1 MAHPDHLKKKQHFQ
15 NSINSL
21 FRIRGGG
28 GSENNRNL
36 RLARNPRARKGT
48 WSASE
53 DRPPR
58 CTSLPPAPARARTH
72 ARSHPPQWPAQE
84 SHGRLTFFSRLP
96 SDHEHFSM
104 TWFLCHRLAA
114 RRAGRGQARTMNA
127 RAACSSAAR
136 GPRRGGES
144 APGATP
150 ASSSPEPPLGRR
162 ASRCRAL
169 QFFKEVSE
177 IQAFSHELSRR
188 FHVPL
193 LT

>member
-84 SHGRLTFFSRLP
+84 SRGRLTFFSRLP

-144 APGATP
+144 VPRA
-150 ASSSPEPPLGRR
+150 PPLPVPAQSRPWEGGPRAVGRY
-162 ASRCRAL
+162 SFSKKC
-169 QFFKEVSE
+169 QKFKLSHMNYPDVS
-177 IQAFSHELSRR
+177 AHCF
-188 FHVPL
+188 
-193 LT
+193 